1 MRDWTSLLVQM
12 ISIDELMQ
20 IRIPPRETVRREE
33 ALVIH

>member
-12 ISIDELMQ
+12 ISIDEFMQ
-20 IRIPPRETVRREE
+20 IGIPPTETVRREE